1 MKFNTP
7 IGRAD
12 TAEQNGEP
20 ALLDRPQLAAKLNV
34 TPRTIATWD
43 AQGRLPRITIG
54 RTVRYHLGDVLDWLR
69 KTSVSPTR

>member
-1 MKFNTP
+1 MKTSTP

-12 TAEQNGEP
+12 TAEQSGEP

-69 KTSVSPTR
+69 KTSFSPTR